1 MTNQR
6 QRKLS
11 LALLAA
17 AAAST
22 ASVRSA
28 EAAVFD
34 DDQAAV
40 SITVNGQQCPHIFTR
55 TTEPENPI
63 YISWTCKSWGGTWP
77 TSVNRGKF
85 ANASFAL
92 NPISAVSSDDGD
104 IFLFYKDDY
113 QQLSYIRRLT
123 GWPQVSL
130 GQPPGAGTVVWGPQ
144 AVAFTEGG
152 VRKVAVFIT
161 ANYQGVTQLWM
172 DVYRGDTNAFDG
184 WVLLGYPGTAAQNN
198 LRIAD
203 FSVSVASDGVNP
215 ATISMWVVGGNNVFY
230 ENSGTATGGHH
241 WTQHA
246 KTGTIFSP
254 NWRPAASGFYA
265 QGAFKSSATVVNS
278 PSTQAVT
285 YTRFNT
291 GDAFFGPLVNVSG
304 GPTGGRKIISTGSGN
319 RDLPTSIFFSGTSL
333 LEESYDYLTYPG
345 IVDTTLATGI
355 SNYRTTSKPIGLYR
369 SVLGPEDVLY
379 LSTAGDL
386 MLFDGSNSTIK
397 NFGHP

>member
-1 MTNQR
+1 
-6 QRKLS
+6 
-11 LALLAA
+11 LLAVAAMSTA
-17 AAAST
+17 AARPAG
-22 ASVRSA
+22 
-28 EAAVFD
+28 AAVPFGN
-34 DDQAAV
+34 DQAAV
-40 SITVNGQQCPHIFTR
+40 SITLSGQQCPHIFTR
-55 TTEPENPI
+55 ASAPDNGL
-63 YISWTCKSWGGTWP
+63 YISWTCKTWGGTWP
-77 TSVNRGKF
+77 ASVNRGRF
-85 ANASFAL
+85 ANFTWSG

-104 IFLFYKDDY
+104 IFAFYKDDY

-161 ANYQGVTQLWM
+161 AAYQGVTQLWM

-184 WVLLGYPGTAAQNN
+184 WVLLGYPGTSAQDN
-198 LRIAD
+198 LRLAD

-246 KTGTIFSP
+246 KTGTLFSA
-254 NWRPAASGFYA
+254 NWRPASSGFYA
-265 QGAFKSSATVVNS
+265 QGAFKSSATAVNS
-278 PSTQAVT
+278 PTTQAVT

-291 GDAFFGPLVNVSG
+291 NDAFFGPLLSVSG
-304 GPTGGRKIISTGSGN
+304 GPTGGRKIISTSSGN
-319 RDLPTSIFFSGTSL
+319 RDLPTSIFFSGSSL
-333 LEESYDYLTYPG
+333 VEESYDYLTYPG

-355 SNYRTTSKPIGLYR
+355 SNYSTSSKPIGLYR
-369 SVLGPEDVLY
+369 SVLGAEDVLY